1 MSAEHRQER
10 LEQQSGR
17 TIAGRVFLADGDKG
31 VLLHRGYP
39 IAIAQLGPQQG
50 AAGGASPYRQ
60 PSRASMLHV
69 HSDSLENTKHS
80 TWALPLI
87 QHD

>member
-31 VLLHRGYP
+31 VLWRESVVVEESDL
-39 IAIAQLGPQQG
+39 ATAT
-50 AAGGASPYRQ
+50 
-60 PSRASMLHV
+60 RACRERVVREM
-69 HSDSLENTKHS
+69 N
-80 TWALPLI
+80 
-87 QHD
+87 

>member
-31 VLLHRGYP
+31 VLWRESVVVEESDL
-39 IAIAQLGPQQG
+39 ATAT
-50 AAGGASPYRQ
+50 
-60 PSRASMLHV
+60 RACR
-69 HSDSLENTKHS
+69 EE
-80 TWALPLI
+80 
-87 QHD
+87 